1 MLHPQPQG
9 TPPPD
14 PTAAPSMDER
24 LARWARARGG
34 RLLVVDDSATNRA
47 LITALLCKVG
57 FSVEA
62 ATGGVEAIHAV
73 ANAAIPFDAVLMDVS
88 MPDMD
93 GLTATRRIRA
103 MSDPPLS
110 NPRGRVPIIAVTA
123 HGFPEDRA
131 RSLAAGMN
139 EHVVKPVRRA
149 DLLAALAGWL
159 DAPDVTGRVRTTN
172 PAP

>member
-9 TPPPD
+9 TPSLD
-14 PTAAPSMDER
+14 PMAAPSIDER
-24 LARWARARGG
+24 LAVWARARGG

-47 LITALLCKVG
+47 LITALLRKVG

-62 ATGGVEAIHAV
+62 ASDGVEAIHAV

-88 MPDMD
+88 MPGMD
-93 GLTATRRIRA
+93 GLTATRKIRA
-103 MSDPPLS
+103 MSDPPMADQ
-110 NPRGRVPIIAVTA
+110 RGRVPIIAVTA
-123 HGFPEDRA
+123 HGFPEDRV

-139 EHVVKPVRRA
+139 EHLVKPVRRA
-149 DLLAALAGWL
+149 DLLAALARWL
-159 DAPDVTGRVRTTN
+159 DAPDAALVRTTN